1 MNIVKRRNLGA
12 TALFFL
18 SGVSSIAAEVT
29 NYLNWPNK
37 PIRIVVVYPPGGG
50 IDLIARHLGKKLAD
64 LWGVP
69 VVIDNRP
76 GAGTTLGTSFVS
88 KSNADG
94 YTLLMTDVSFAI
106 APGLYKNLPYNAQQ
120 DFAPITLLNTVD
132 DILVVNPEV
141 PAKNIRELINIARAN
156 PNALMYASAGNGTLN
171 HLAPE
176 MLKQLAGIHMLHVPY
191 KGALAALNDLMAGQ
205 VQVYIGALA
214 SVLPFIKSGRLK
226 AIAVT
231 GSRRSDALP
240 DIPTVA
246 ESGVPGYEVSSWYGL
261 FAPAGSPAK
270 VVEIIQR
277 EIFRLSQEPE
287 FRRNMIADGNEVVA
301 GTSREFSSF
310 LERDLAKWR
319 KAVLAA
325 GAKVD

>member
-1 MNIVKRRNLGA
+1 
-12 TALFFL
+12 
-18 SGVSSIAAEVT
+18 
-29 NYLNWPNK
+29 
-37 PIRIVVVYPPGGG
+37 
-50 IDLIARHLGKKLAD
+50 
-64 LWGVP
+64 
-69 VVIDNRP
+69 
-76 GAGTTLGTSFVS
+76 
-88 KSNADG
+88 
-94 YTLLMTDVSFAI
+94 
-106 APGLYKNLPYNAQQ
+106 
-120 DFAPITLLNTVD
+120 
-132 DILVVNPEV
+132 VVNPEV

-261 FAPAGSPAK
+261 FAPAGTPAK